1 MQQSVSLALRLLRLE
16 LARASMIARVS
27 SSSWRACS
35 GSYRHRALVSAY
47 SCKRVL
53 FTAGHAWPDETFLER
68 LQSELM
74 ASPKLSRL
82 AAPRLASPRLAS
94 PRHVGRAVLF
104 TRGNRPPP
112 RLPYIQACQ
121 GNKTSAGQ
129 CAMNRLLRCAVR
141 GHR

>member
-82 AAPRLASPRLAS
+82 AAPRLASPRLAMS
-94 PRHVGRAVLF
+94 AALSCSHGGTGPLRACHIFKLVKAI
-104 TRGNRPPP
+104 R
-112 RLPYIQACQ
+112 RLPGSVQ
-121 GNKTSAGQ
+121 
-129 CAMNRLLRCAVR
+129 
-141 GHR
+141 